1 MRQIFETIFNNF
13 IRDLKSNKS
22 PKKNLESVK
31 AIEKDSIEAIKKTGL
46 LHKNSKDIDTYKF
59 CVEGNCEQIEECK
72 YLVEGSCGTGG
83 WTYTP
88 WIAIFRKTE
97 TESAQRGIY
106 VVYLFN
112 KECNK
117 VYLTLNQG
125 STSIGKVYKP
135 QEATNILIKN
145 AELWRNLLAK
155 YNNNYFVAN
164 NDINLDED
172 SNPTAK
178 AYKDGTIFYKEY
190 EKGKLPSN
198 ETIISDLAKML
209 EIYEKFV
216 DIRLHLYDKINL
228 DTSENNPPKVH
239 FEVSSKNKPFNM
251 KKFSTP
257 YAERYVKSL
266 LAKQFVILT
275 GNSGT
280 GKTNI
285 AKNFAKWLEKKDDKG
300 NTNYLIKAVGADWTD
315 NTKVLGYFNPIANN
329 GRGEY
334 VSTDILNLIIN
345 ANNNPDIPFFL
356 ILDEMNLSHVERY
369 FSDFLSAM
377 ESKEDII
384 LYKKPRGCLS
394 VIDEKISIPDNL
406 FITGT
411 VNIDET
417 TYMFS
422 PKVLDRA
429 NVIEFIPD
437 EKSIF
442 RALEDT
448 SEINK
453 SFTIEPD
460 NSGMAEAFLALS
472 KDIKNKQQTSLNKD
486 YGDVL
491 KKFNQTLKA
500 ANFDFAYRT
509 VKEIVYYYFAS
520 KEVNP
525 KITDDE
531 IIDEQIVQ
539 KILPKIHGNK
549 KQLGNLLDNLE
560 KLCIKSGDKKGDIVG
575 TGWNLGKDLSLTK
588 IALMKKR
595 LETMQYT
602 SFI

>member
-1 MRQIFETIFNNF
+1 MRKIFETVFDNF
-13 IRDLKSNKS
+13 LNDLRSKPN
-22 PKKNLESVK
+22 PKKELLSVK
-31 AIEKDSIEAIKKTGL
+31 TVQDEAKETLIATGL
-46 LHKNSKDIDTYKF
+46 FNKENGKF
-59 CVEGNCEQIEECK
+59 DKEK
-72 YLVEGSCGTGG
+72 YEIKGSCGNGN

-97 TESAQRGIY
+97 TDAAPRGVYI
-106 VVYLFN
+106 VYLFN
-112 KECNK
+112 AACDK

-125 STSIGKVYKP
+125 SSSIEYIYGKDT
-135 QEATNILIKN
+135 TNILRNTAEYWRGALSVCNNSYFNDDNNIK
-145 AELWRNLLAK
+145 
-155 YNNNYFVAN
+155 
-164 NDINLDED
+164 LDD
-172 SNPTAK
+172 DDNTTAK
-178 AYKDGTIFYKEY
+178 SYQDGTIYYKVY
-190 EKGKLPSN
+190 EKNALPSN
-198 ETIISDLAKML
+198 EEILTDLKKML
-209 EIYEKFV
+209 EIYEKYV
-216 DIRLHLYDKINL
+216 DIRLHLFDKKDL
-228 DTSENNPPKVH
+228 DTPETILPKVH
-239 FEVSSKNKPFNM
+239 FDVSSKHKSFNI
-251 KKFSTP
+251 KNFSTP

-329 GRGEY
+329 GKGEY

-384 LYKKPRGCLS
+384 LYKKIKGCLS
-394 VIDEKISIPDNL
+394 AIDEKISIPNNL

-442 RALEDT
+442 KALEDT

-453 SFTIEPD
+453 SFKIEPD
-460 NSGMAEAFLALS
+460 NNGMAEAFLALS
-472 KDIKNKQQTSLNKD
+472 KDIKNKQQTSLNAI

-520 KEVNP
+520 KAVNP
-525 KITDDE
+525 KISDDE

-549 KQLGNLLDNLE
+549 KKLGNLLDNLE
-560 KLCIKSGDKKGDIVG
+560 KLCIKNGEKKGDVVG
-575 TGWNLGKDLSLTK
+575 TGWKLGEELSLTK
-588 IALMKKR
+588 IELMKKR
-595 LETMQYT
+595 LETSQYT